1 MRVVVNDANILIDLI
16 KLQMLEIFFS
26 LEWQFHS
33 TDLII
38 GNELYDE
45 QKEML
50 QPFIQSGKLYIQ
62 ELSAA
67 DLFTIMQL
75 QAEKPTLS
83 DKDCSALLYAQKLKA
98 LLITSDNPLR
108 KFATQKGIEVHGH
121 LWVFDELVQEQ
132 RISPSL
138 AIKKLK
144 ALATINPRL
153 QLPKKEYDL
162 KIETWELL

>member
-16 KLQMLEIFFS
+16 KLQMLEAFFS
-26 LEWQFHS
+26 LDGQFHV

-38 GNELYDE
+38 ENELYE
-45 QKEML
+45 QQKACL
-50 QPFIQSGKLYIQ
+50 QPFIESGQLCIQ

-67 DLFTIMQL
+67 DLLMLMQL
-75 QAEKPTLS
+75 QAERPTLS

-98 LLITSDNPLR
+98 MLITSDNPLR

-153 QLPKKEYDL
+153 RLPEKECNL
-162 KIETWELL
+162 RIELWELI